1 MSAFASVVPP
11 SARQTREHVSR
22 AVTRVATVGL
32 IGLATA
38 LLMTA
43 PAFADDPVGRKE
55 GADPGHGL
63 GPAATILLFVV
74 LPLVVAT
81 LIAAVVWLPGAMTAN
96 RYRPTKGW
104 TASPV
109 WFAGPPVPVVA
120 VQAAELGDLVRG
132 GASGS
137 W

>member
-1 MSAFASVVPP
+1 M
-11 SARQTREHVSR
+11 SR
-22 AVTRVATVGL
+22 AVTRIVTRTATVGL

-38 LLMTA
+38 FLMNA

-63 GPAATILLFVV
+63 GPVATILLFVV
-74 LPLVVAT
+74 LPLTVAV
-81 LIAAVVWLPGAMTAN
+81 LIATVVWLPGALNAN

-104 TASPV
+104 TAPPV
-109 WFAGPPVPVVA
+109 WFAGPPVPVAA
-120 VQAAELGDLVRG
+120 VQSAERGDVVRG